1 MNTGGEGAH
10 VLTAGCL
17 FSGMGGFAAGLIDAG
32 FEVRWA
38 NDYDEFACAAF
49 RHRFPDVT
57 LVEDDVRNLSVERDN
72 LVPVDVLAGGFPC
85 QSFSQ
90 AGGRRGF
97 ADPRGRLYF
106 EIPRILADF
115 EPQDR
120 PALVVLENVPHLL
133 YGSGGEW
140 FEQIRRTLRR
150 VIERPSVSL
159 DRDVLRTIFRVMEE
173 YWDGDRALFKRETF
187 RNWMIALNRRGGVV
201 LRTGQGRAE

>member
-72 LVPVDVLAGGFPC
+72 LVPVDVLAGGFPARVFPRLEVGAGL
-85 QSFSQ
+85 QIREEGSILRYPVFSQ
-90 AGGRRGF
+90 TSNHRTVPPLSFWRTF
-97 ADPRGRLYF
+97 LIYF
-106 EIPRILADF
+106 MARA
-115 EPQDR
+115 
-120 PALVVLENVPHLL
+120 A
-133 YGSGGEW
+133 SG
-140 FEQIRRTLRR
+140 
-150 VIERPSVSL
+150 
-159 DRDVLRTIFRVMEE
+159 
-173 YWDGDRALFKRETF
+173 
-187 RNWMIALNRRGGVV
+187 LNRYVARC
-201 LRTGQGRAE
+201 AES